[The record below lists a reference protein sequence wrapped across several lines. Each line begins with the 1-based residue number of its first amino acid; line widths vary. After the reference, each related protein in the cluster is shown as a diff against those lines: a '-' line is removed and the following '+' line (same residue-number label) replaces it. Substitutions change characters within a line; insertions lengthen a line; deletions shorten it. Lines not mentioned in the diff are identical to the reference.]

1 MCVVERDGKVV
12 IIDQSNEID
21 SLVIGLEN
29 AVQAVRL
36 SGDKISGLR
45 LRIMEL
51 EATLIDCRAEYLLLL
66 DENPNTFAWD
76 FDELSREDQDRYR
89 KYARESLEIEE
100 PIISIQLRE
109 AEFQVAA
116 LKKIAEEERAAVL
129 TADIC
134 DGCDRYGGL
143 CMSGMAALRGEPT
156 RVDDYEGREE
166 RIAMARRQL
175 TDEYPEIFGD

>member
-1 MCVVERDGKVV
+1 MCVVKRDGKVV
-12 IIDQSNEID
+12 IIDQSDEID
-21 SLVIGLEN
+21 SLITGLEN

-51 EATLIDCRAEYLLLL
+51 EATLIDCKAEYLLLL

-89 KYARESLEIEE
+89 KDARDGLQIEE

-109 AEFQVAA
+109 AEARIAELEAQVAT
-116 LKKIAEEERAAVL
+116 LKTIAIDERDEYNNML
-129 TADIC
+129 QEYC
-134 DGCDRYGGL
+134 DGEFY
-143 CMSGMAALRGEPT
+143 T
-156 RVDDYEGREE
+156 TDD
-166 RIAMARRQL
+166 ARRQL
-175 TDEYPEIFGD
+175 AEEHPEIFGD